1 MSQTNVKTTVGLAD
15 HVDLFE
21 SEHSVPMVVAH
32 VVGYVVGCIS
42 FISKFGVEVYC
53 FSQQICPYNMAM
65 GRILGPGTTT
75 SGATPIVPG
84 TSWDTVG
91 LGSEAAAEE

>member
-1 MSQTNVKTTVGLAD
+1 MDLMVKTCPKKHMKTTVVGLAD

-42 FISKFGVEVYC
+42 FISKFGVEVH
-53 FSQQICPYNMAM
+53 YNMAM

-84 TSWDTVG
+84 TSWDIVG
-91 LGSEAAAEE
+91 LGSEATAEE